1 MEKDRSKKSCLILL
15 LTFLNLGISG
25 IIGLAKT
32 EVNKYEKNAYGNSSA
47 LSVHAPCS
55 SSACVHR

>member
-1 MEKDRSKKSCLILL
+1 MEKDRSKKSCLFLL

-32 EVNKYEKNAYGNSSA
+32 EANEV
-47 LSVHAPCS
+47 
-55 SSACVHR
+55 